1 MTAPRR
7 NKSLRRTSAAEDV
20 AAPVLLM
27 FLILAAWEAL
37 VRLFDV
43 PTFVLPT
50 PTQIVA
56 AILLDRAII
65 FSQLKVTLFEILSG
79 YLLAAVVGFCLSV
92 AILYSNAFRRG
103 VLPLIVASQT
113 IPVIAI
119 APILVIWFGYNA
131 APRIIITALVA
142 FFPLTVAIVTG
153 LQSIEPQ
160 FINFFRSLN
169 ASEYQIF
176 LKLRLPA
183 ALPNIFAGLKVA
195 STLAVIGATISEWV
209 GASEGL
215 GYLMAQDTAQLNTT
229 RVFAALVV
237 LGLFGMTF
245 FATVGLIERLM
256 MPWTFGRTNLRR
268 IVSRSSSKKGFAT
281 ADSATET
288 TRQAALPSDP

>member
-7 NKSLRRTSAAEDV
+7 NKPLRRTSAAEDV
-20 AAPVLLM
+20 AAPLLLM

-37 VRLFDV
+37 VRLFEV

-56 AILLDRAII
+56 AIFLDRAII

-79 YLLAAVVGFCLSV
+79 YLLAAVVGFCLSL

-153 LQSIEPQ
+153 LHSLEPQ
-160 FINFFRSLN
+160 LINFFRSLN

-215 GYLMAQDTAQLNTT
+215 GYLMAQDSAQLNTT
-229 RVFAALVV
+229 RVFSSLVV
-237 LGLFGMTF
+237 LGVLGMTF
-245 FATVGLIERLM
+245 FATVGLVEKLM
-256 MPWTFGRTNLRR
+256 MPWTFGHIKLRR
-268 IVSRSSSKKGFAT
+268 LMSRSHSKRDFGIT
-281 ADSATET
+281 DRPTEPA
-288 TRQAALPSDP
+288 RQANEVN